1 MAMAMVM
8 SQRWSRGGL
17 EPEKLERC
25 REVEKAEDQGFRG
38 EVEKAEDQGSR
49 EGGGLGI
56 QRRSTAAQDY
66 WTGEV
71 EIGEEKK
78 IRVFKDFVI
87 FENEKAL
94 PVPRPSSDKYKI

>member
-25 REVEKAEDQGFRG
+25 REVEKAEDQG
-38 EVEKAEDQGSR
+38 SR
-49 EGGGLGI
+49 EGRGLGI
-56 QRRSTAAQDY
+56 QRRSTAEI
-66 WTGEV
+66 GEV